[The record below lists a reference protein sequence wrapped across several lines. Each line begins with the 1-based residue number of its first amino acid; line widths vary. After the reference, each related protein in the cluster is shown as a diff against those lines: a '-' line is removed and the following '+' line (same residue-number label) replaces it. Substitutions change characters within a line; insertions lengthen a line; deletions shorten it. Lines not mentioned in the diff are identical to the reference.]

1 MNDWMLDTIG
11 GTEFGLF
18 FLNHHLCLVSRDYF
32 LYYIFGGVK
41 IQYSKILYSMSLGVK
56 PAHRPG
62 QLSLR
67 HPFGMVKPAALLDG
81 CDES

>member
-41 IQYSKILYSMSLGVK
+41 IQYSKILYSMSLWCLYIKRAPVDF
-56 PAHRPG
+56 G
-62 QLSLR
+62 QLSPR
-67 HPFGMVKPAALLDG
+67 HLFGTG
-81 CDES
+81 